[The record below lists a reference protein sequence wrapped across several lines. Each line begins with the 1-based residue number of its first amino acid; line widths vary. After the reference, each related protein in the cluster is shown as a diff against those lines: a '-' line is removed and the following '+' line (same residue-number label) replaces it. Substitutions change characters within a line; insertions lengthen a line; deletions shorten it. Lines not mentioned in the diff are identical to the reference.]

1 MSIYDFNAITIDSDE
16 VSLEQYKG
24 KVLVIVNTASEC
36 GFTPQYEGLEKLY
49 QQYKDK
55 GFEVLGFPSNQ
66 FAGQEPGGD
75 QEIKKMCAINYGVSF
90 QLFKKSDVRGENAQ
104 PLFKHLTEKTAFKG
118 FDQELPNEKKF
129 NDFLKERHPQFLEG
143 NSIKWNFTKFL
154 IGRDGNIVSRY
165 EPTTEPE
172 AMASDIEKLLA
183 ETHENHKKTFIEK
196 LHMGEHVDADAD
208 LNIEGKPLDGLYGS
222 SKTQNM

>member
-1 MSIYDFNAITIDSDE
+1 MSIYSFNAITIDGDE

-75 QEIKKMCAINYGVSF
+75 
-90 QLFKKSDVRGENAQ
+90 
-104 PLFKHLTEKTAFKG
+104 
-118 FDQELPNEKKF
+118 
-129 NDFLKERHPQFLEG
+129 
-143 NSIKWNFTKFL
+143 
-154 IGRDGNIVSRY
+154 
-165 EPTTEPE
+165 
-172 AMASDIEKLLA
+172 
-183 ETHENHKKTFIEK
+183 
-196 LHMGEHVDADAD
+196 
-208 LNIEGKPLDGLYGS
+208 
-222 SKTQNM
+222 